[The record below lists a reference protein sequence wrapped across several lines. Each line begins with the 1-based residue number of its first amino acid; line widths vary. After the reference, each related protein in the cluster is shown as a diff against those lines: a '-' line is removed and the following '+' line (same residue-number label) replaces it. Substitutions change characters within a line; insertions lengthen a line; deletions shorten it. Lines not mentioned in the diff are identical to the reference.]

1 LKKLCP
7 PGFLPVCAD
16 NGKRLAGS
24 RKNVRLRRIIK
35 GQRIGRSVALT
46 QTEQKNRVHVKIYGE
61 EYTMRG
67 PASPDYMKRAAH
79 YVDEKMRQIGQTNS
93 RLGVSRIAVLTAIN
107 LADELFLLRK
117 ELQELE
123 TILDQKTTR

>member
-1 LKKLCP
+1 M
-7 PGFLPVCAD
+7 
-16 NGKRLAGS
+16 
-24 RKNVRLRRIIK
+24 
-35 GQRIGRSVALT
+35 GRSVALT
-46 QTEQKNRVHVKIYGE
+46 QTEPKNRVHVKIYGE
-61 EYTMRG
+61 DYTMRG
-67 PASPDYMKRAAH
+67 SATPDYMKRAAH

-93 RLGVSRIAVLTAIN
+93 RLGISRIAVLTAIN